1 VRAGASRAAHPAVAD
16 RSTDGSSASP
26 QPKPLVR
33 VPDIPAD
40 DASDGVLPQATR
52 PLLTVRGVSKRY
64 EGKGSRPVFQDLDL
78 DVATGSFLSIVGH
91 SGCGKSTLLR
101 MLAGLEPGTGASG
114 SIRFRDQEVTSP
126 PRRMIYVFQQ
136 YEKSI
141 FPWRTAM
148 ENVSFGLTH
157 QRGDNLGSRLRQA
170 RRYGEERP
178 VARMSKA
185 DIRDRCREYLGL
197 VGLSG
202 YEDYYP
208 KQLSGGMQQRVAI
221 ARALVCE
228 PDALLMDEPFSAVDA
243 LTRASL
249 QQLLLDIYDRL
260 DLTVVFVTHD
270 VDEAVLLSS
279 RVVCLAGGPATV
291 AVDVPI
297 DIAFPRVPGVVRDDP
312 RFLSARDELMHAINH
327 RDAEVVL

>member
-1 VRAGASRAAHPAVAD
+1 VRTLGARPLSRQSAELPAPVASPAPAARAASGP
-16 RSTDGSSASP
+16 RSDEDAL
-26 QPKPLVR
+26 LV
-33 VPDIPAD
+33 
-40 DASDGVLPQATR
+40 
-52 PLLTVRGVSKRY
+52 VRGVSKRY
-64 EGKGSRPVFQDLDL
+64 AGARSRPVFEGLDL
-78 DVATGSFLSIVGH
+78 DITAGAFLSIVGH

-101 MLAGLEPGTGASG
+101 MLAGLEGGTGASG
-114 SIRFRDQEVTSP
+114 SIRFRGREVTSP
-126 PRRMIYVFQQ
+126 PRGMIYVFQQ

-141 FPWRTAM
+141 FPWRTVM
-148 ENVSFGLTH
+148 ENVAFGLSH
-157 QRGDNLGSRLRQA
+157 QRGEHLGSRMRQA
-170 RRYGEERP
+170 RRYGEDGP
-178 VARMSKA
+178 APRMTA
-185 DIRDRCREYLGL
+185 AQIRERCREYLDL

-249 QQLLLDIYDRL
+249 QQLLLDIYHRL
-260 DLTVVFVTHD
+260 GLTVVFVTHD

-279 RVVCLAGGPATV
+279 RVICLSGAPAGV

-297 DIAFPRVPGVVRDDP
+297 AIDFPRVPGVVRDDP
-312 RFLSARDELMHAINH
+312 RFLQARDELMDAINH
-327 RDAEVVL
+327 REESGR

>member
-1 VRAGASRAAHPAVAD
+1 
-16 RSTDGSSASP
+16 
-26 QPKPLVR
+26 
-33 VPDIPAD
+33 
-40 DASDGVLPQATR
+40 
-52 PLLTVRGVSKRY
+52 
-64 EGKGSRPVFQDLDL
+64 
-78 DVATGSFLSIVGH
+78 
-91 SGCGKSTLLR
+91 

-114 SIRFRDQEVTSP
+114 SIRFREQEVTSP

-148 ENVSFGLTH
+148 ENVALGLTH
-157 QRGDNLGSRLRQA
+157 QRGENLGSRLRQA
-170 RRYGEERP
+170 RRNGEDRP
-178 VARMSKA
+178 APRMSKA
-185 DIRDRCREYLGL
+185 AIRDRCREYLGL

-249 QQLLLDIYDRL
+249 QQLLLDIYARL

-279 RVVCLAGGPATV
+279 RVVCLAGAPATV
-291 AVDVPI
+291 AVDVPV
-297 DIAFPRVPGVVRDDP
+297 DIPFPRVPAEVRAAP
-312 RFLSARDELMHAINH
+312 EFVQARDELMAAINH
-327 RDAEVVL
+327 READVL

>member
-1 VRAGASRAAHPAVAD
+1 MEVHASAAETARAQGGPLASVPDLPTDAPADSAAETGSAQRAA
-16 RSTDGSSASP
+16 
-26 QPKPLVR
+26 Q
-33 VPDIPAD
+33 
-40 DASDGVLPQATR
+40 
-52 PLLTVRGVSKRY
+52 PLLTVRGVTKRY
-64 EGKGSRPVFQDLDL
+64 EGKGSRTVFQDLDL
-78 DVATGSFLSIVGH
+78 DVAAGSFLSIVGH

-101 MLAGLEPGTGASG
+101 MLAGLEPGTGTSG

-148 ENVSFGLTH
+148 ENVAFGLTH
-157 QRGDNLGSRLRQA
+157 QRGENLGSRLRQA
-170 RRYGEERP
+170 RRYGEDRP
-178 VARMSKA
+178 VPRMSRA
-185 DIRDRCREYLGL
+185 EIRDRCREYLGL

-270 VDEAVLLSS
+270 VDEAVLLSD
-279 RVVCLAGGPATV
+279 RVVCLAGAPATV

-297 DIAFPRVPGVVRDDP
+297 DIPFPRVPGVVRDDP
-312 RFLSARDELMHAINH
+312 RFLRARDELMDAINH
-327 RDAEVVL
+327 REEKVL